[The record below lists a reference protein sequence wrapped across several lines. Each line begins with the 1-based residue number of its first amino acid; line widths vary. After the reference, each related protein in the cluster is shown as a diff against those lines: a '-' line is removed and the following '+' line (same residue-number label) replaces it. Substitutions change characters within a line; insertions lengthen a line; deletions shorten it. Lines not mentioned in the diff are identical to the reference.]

1 VSDVALARDSG
12 SIGSLDVVRRW
23 IDASVGIVKRDAAIR
38 LTYRGSFISENVS
51 VVFTLAV
58 FYFISKLVH
67 VTPFTTP
74 SAYFAFAVVGIVIF
88 GIVRSSLT
96 IPTGLRQEL
105 VAGTYERLVLS
116 PFGGTSAT
124 VSLVIFPVLYSLA
137 IAFLQ
142 LAVAVALFGLHL
154 QWSTAA
160 LALPLGIAGAL
171 AFAPFALVFAAVT
184 LAFKQAPGQG
194 AALAVISLAS
204 GMYFPVA
211 LLPWWLRWI
220 SDVQPFTPTVD
231 LLRHVLLGMSMHGST
246 VVALV
251 KIGAFIAVG
260 IPVGVRLIAVAGWY
274 GRRRGTVIEY

>member
-1 VSDVALARDSG
+1 MSDVALTRG
-12 SIGSLDVVRRW
+12 SPDGLEFARRW
-23 IDASVGIVKRDAAIR
+23 IDASLGIVKRDAAIR

-58 FYFISKLVH
+58 FYFVSKLVH
-67 VTPFTTP
+67 VAPFTTP

-96 IPTGLRQEL
+96 IPTGVRQEL

-116 PFGGTSAT
+116 PFGGTAAT
-124 VSLVIFPVLYSLA
+124 VSLLIFPVLYSLA
-137 IAFLQ
+137 VAFLQ

-154 QWSTAA
+154 KWSTAA
-160 LALPLGIAGAL
+160 LALPLGVAGAL

-204 GMYFPVA
+204 GMYFPVS

-231 LLRHVLLGMSMHGST
+231 LLRHLLIGMPMTGSA
-246 VVALV
+246 VVALA
-251 KIGAFIAVG
+251 KIGAFIVVG
-260 IPVGVRLIAVAGWY
+260 IPIGVRLVAVAGWY